1 MPIERLFT
9 SNGADF
15 HDPST
20 FVPHAIEK
28 AGATLLNV
36 YVPPNWSNEAAQAFA
51 SALFPAVPSALR
63 PVEENTMP
71 SWLWRKR
78 STAVK
83 GTDSETGAHQVFHR
97 VAGAAVY
104 AAWKKGLVRTEAEAS
119 AFYDELHFML
129 TERILVLDPSQLGRI
144 GTDWAY
150 HTSPSPGYP
159 PSPVPEVSFEQAD
172 LSGPELTAAFSI
184 RNETIDTLLS
194 SNNAKTHRAWDR
206 LLDVTPDREFLKVS
220 FADTIAEWGS
230 SPAPAAAPRLM
241 LDLMRFRRPDA
252 SFDVIA
258 FRHAVRLAVFLLDMH
273 YEQMIPAPD
282 PARALSI
289 GYGNLAA
296 LLMSMAIP
304 YDSKVGRATAAAIS
318 AIMTA
323 EAVAAS
329 AELAGL
335 LGPCLSYSNER
346 EMRLRA
352 LRNHRR
358 AAYDE
363 RTDYEHLSIL
373 PVPLNIGADADL
385 VLIATARRRWDEALE
400 LVQQHGL
407 RHLQLTALFAAPV
420 FAPLMD
426 CSAQGIEAERTLVRQ
441 CSLAPDLYRRE
452 IHPAVPLALDKL
464 GCDPSDVKGIID
476 FAIGYNT
483 LKAAP
488 GVNHALLYERGFDA
502 AAIARVE
509 EYLPRVNDIRHAF
522 TPWILGEEFCR
533 ARLDLSKDDCQN
545 PRFDLLRHLSFSE
558 EDIRAADA
566 FCCGNGTVAGASE
579 LPADAR
585 EIFALED
592 VSASLR
598 MAAAVQ
604 SFIMGDINLVVGVSA
619 SQAKDEREKTI
630 LAAWRQGVKSIA
642 LFAEGAAMPQKAHAA
657 ALASRR
663 KMLKRATVAPIPE
676 AMPRLARKKAL
687 AHITSSRAAKPKATS
702 REVSLKRGGT
712 KTAPHTGTKRN

>member
-9 SNGADF
+9 SSGADSR
-15 HDPST
+15 DPSG
-20 FVPHAIEK
+20 FVPHTIEK
-28 AGATLLNV
+28 AGATPLNV

-51 SALFPAVPSALR
+51 SALFPAVPSALH

-71 SWLWRKR
+71 SWLWRRRGTAAKR
-78 STAVK
+78 TE
-83 GTDSETGAHQVFHR
+83 SETGAHQVFHR

-104 AAWKKGLVRTEAEAS
+104 AAWKKSLVRTEAEAS
-119 AFYDELHFML
+119 AFYDELNFML

-159 PSPVPEVSFEQAD
+159 PSPVPEISFEQAD
-172 LSGPELTAAFSI
+172 LSGPERTAAFSI

-206 LLDVTPDREFLKVS
+206 LLDVTPDREFVKVS
-220 FADTIAEWGS
+220 FADTIAEWSS

-241 LDLMRFRRPDA
+241 LDLMRFRRLDA

-258 FRHAVRLAVFLLDMH
+258 FRHAVRLTVFMLDMH
-273 YEQMIPAPD
+273 YEHLVPAPD

-296 LLMSMAIP
+296 LLMSIAIP

-335 LGPCLSYSNER
+335 LGPCLSFSNER

-373 PVPLNIGADADL
+373 PAPLNIDSGADL

-407 RHLQLTALFAAPV
+407 RHFQLTALFAAPV

-426 CSAQGIEAERTLVRQ
+426 CSAQGAEAERTLVRQ
-441 CSLAPDLYRRE
+441 RALAADLYRRE

-483 LKAAP
+483 LRAAP

-509 EYLPRVNDIRHAF
+509 EYLPGVNNIRHAF

-533 ARLDLSKDDCQN
+533 ARLGLTADDCQN

-558 EDIRAADA
+558 QDIAAANA
-566 FCCGNGTVAGASE
+566 FCCGHGTVAGASE
-579 LPADAR
+579 LPPDANK
-585 EIFALED
+585 IFALED
-592 VSASLR
+592 VPACLR

-604 SFIMGDINLVVGVSA
+604 SFITGDVNLVVGVA
-619 SQAKDEREKTI
+619 ADQTKEERENMI

-642 LFAEGAAMPQKAHAA
+642 LFAEGAAMLQTSHAT
-657 ALASRR
+657 ALASRK
-663 KMLKRATVAPIPE
+663 KMLKHATVAPMPE
-676 AMPRLARKKAL
+676 APPRHARKQAL
-687 AHITSSRAAKPKATS
+687 THITSSRAAKPKATS
-702 REVSLKRGGT
+702 RAVSLKRGGLKS
-712 KTAPHTGTKRN
+712 KTGAEDKRR